1 MKKIHWCAG
10 IILGFSIIAALL
22 ITSFEIAMYS
32 DFDVYR
38 QEYEKYD
45 VLSDLD
51 MTMDDV
57 MYVTHEMMDYLRGE
71 GDTLSVITTVEG
83 KEQDFF
89 NEQDR
94 FHMGEVRNLFI
105 GGLNI
110 RIGACVAAV
119 VCILFLIITRADIKK
134 ILPRSYWI
142 ALGVIGAA
150 VLLIGIA
157 AVVNFNAVFVQFH
170 HIFFDNDLWIFDPAE
185 DYMIRMLPEGLFY
198 DMVMRIGAIFVV
210 SLMAVLALSFVPK
223 ILSYINYT
231 NEVKCGTILTE
242 LILGAQGTINY
253 AKEILYGQRK
263 TCICRKET
271 RLCRC
276 GKGTAP

>member
-1 MKKIHWCAG
+1 MKKLQWCVG

-32 DFDVYR
+32 DFSVY
-38 QEYEKYD
+38 QEEYEKYD

-57 MYVTHEMMDYLRGE
+57 MYVTHEMMDYLRGN

-83 KEQDFF
+83 REQDFF

-94 FHMGEVRNLFI
+94 FHMAEVRDLFI

-110 RIGACVAAV
+110 RLGACAAV
-119 VCILFLIITRADIKK
+119 VLCIVFLLISRADIKK
-134 ILPRSYWI
+134 IIPRSYWI
-142 ALGVIGAA
+142 ALGITGIA
-150 VLLIGIA
+150 VALIGIA
-157 AVVNFNAVFVQFH
+157 AVVDFNAVFVQFH

-198 DMVMRIGAIFVV
+198 DMVMRIGAIFVGG
-210 SLMAVLALSFVPK
+210 LAVVLVLSFIPQIMK
-223 ILSYINYT
+223 
-231 NEVKCGTILTE
+231 
-242 LILGAQGTINY
+242 
-253 AKEILYGQRK
+253 QRK
-263 TCICRKET
+263 K
-271 RLCRC
+271 L
-276 GKGTAP
+276 A

>member
-1 MKKIHWCAG
+1 MKKLHWCAG

-57 MYVTHEMMDYLRGE
+57 MYVTHEMMDYLRGD
-71 GDTLSVITTVEG
+71 GDTLSVMTTIEG
-83 KEQDFF
+83 QEQDFF

-94 FHMGEVRNLFI
+94 FHMGEVRDLFI

-110 RIGACVAAV
+110 RLGACVAAV
-119 VCILFLIITRADIKK
+119 LCILFLIITHADLKK
-134 ILPRSYWI
+134 IIPRSYWI
-142 ALGVIGAA
+142 ALGVTGTA

-157 AVVNFNAVFVQFH
+157 AVIDFNAVFVQFH

-198 DMVMRIGAIFVV
+198 DMVIRIGAIFVV
-210 SLMAVLALSFVPK
+210 GLVVLLVLSFIPK
-223 ILSYINYT
+223 ILDW
-231 NEVKCGTILTE
+231 KKKL
-242 LILGAQGTINY
+242 A
-253 AKEILYGQRK
+253 
-263 TCICRKET
+263 
-271 RLCRC
+271 
-276 GKGTAP
+276 

>member
-1 MKKIHWCAG
+1 MKKLQWCAG

-32 DFDVYR
+32 DFSVY
-38 QEYEKYD
+38 QEEYEKYD

-57 MYVTHEMMDYLRGE
+57 MYVTHEMMDYLRGN

-83 KEQDFF
+83 REQDFF

-94 FHMGEVRNLFI
+94 FHMAEVRDLFI

-110 RIGACVAAV
+110 RLGACAAAV
-119 VCILFLIITRADIKK
+119 LCIVFLLITRADIKK
-134 ILPRSYWI
+134 VIPRSYWI
-142 ALGVIGAA
+142 ALGITGIA
-150 VLLIGIA
+150 VALIGIA
-157 AVVNFNAVFVQFH
+157 AVVDFNAVFVQFH

-198 DMVMRIGAIFVV
+198 DMVMRIGAIFVGGLV
-210 SLMAVLALSFVPK
+210 VVLILSFIPQIMK
-223 ILSYINYT
+223 R
-231 NEVKCGTILTE
+231 
-242 LILGAQGTINY
+242 
-253 AKEILYGQRK
+253 RK
-263 TCICRKET
+263 K
-271 RLCRC
+271 L
-276 GKGTAP
+276 A

>member
-1 MKKIHWCAG
+1 MKKLHWCTG
-10 IILGFSIIAALL
+10 IILGFSVIAALL
-22 ITSFEIAMYS
+22 ITSFEIAMYA

-71 GDTLSVITTVEG
+71 GDTLSVMTTVEG
-83 KEQDFF
+83 QEQDFF

-94 FHMGEVRNLFI
+94 FHMGEVRDLFI

-110 RIGACVAAV
+110 RLGACAAAV
-119 VCILFLIITRADIKK
+119 LCILFLVITRADIKK
-134 ILPRSYWI
+134 IIPGSYWI
-142 ALGVIGAA
+142 ALGVTGAA
-150 VLLIGIA
+150 VLMIGIA
-157 AVVNFNAVFVQFH
+157 AVVDFNAVFVQFH
-170 HIFFDNDLWIFDPAE
+170 HIFFDNDLWIFDPAA

-210 SLMAVLALSFVPK
+210 SLVVLLVLSFIPK
-223 ILSYINYT
+223 IAYR
-231 NEVKCGTILTE
+231 
-242 LILGAQGTINY
+242 
-253 AKEILYGQRK
+253 RK
-263 TCICRKET
+263 K
-271 RLCRC
+271 LV
-276 GKGTAP
+276 

>member
-142 ALGVIGAA
+142 ALGVTGAA

-223 ILSYINYT
+223 IL
-231 NEVKCGTILTE
+231 G
-242 LILGAQGTINY
+242 
-253 AKEILYGQRK
+253 RK
-263 TCICRKET
+263 KK
-271 RLCRC
+271 LV
-276 GKGTAP
+276 

>member
-1 MKKIHWCAG
+1 MKKLHWCAG

-22 ITSFEIAMYS
+22 ITSFEIAMYA

-71 GDTLSVITTVEG
+71 GDTLSVMTTVEG
-83 KEQDFF
+83 QEQDFF

-94 FHMGEVRNLFI
+94 FHMGEVRDLFI

-110 RIGACVAAV
+110 RLGACAAAV
-119 VCILFLIITRADIKK
+119 LCILFLVITRADVKK
-134 ILPRSYWI
+134 IIPGSYWI
-142 ALGVIGAA
+142 ALGVTGAA
-150 VLLIGIA
+150 VLMIGIA
-157 AVVNFNAVFVQFH
+157 AVVDFNAVFVQFH

-210 SLMAVLALSFVPK
+210 SLVVLLVLSFIPK
-223 ILSYINYT
+223 IAYR
-231 NEVKCGTILTE
+231 
-242 LILGAQGTINY
+242 
-253 AKEILYGQRK
+253 RK
-263 TCICRKET
+263 K
-271 RLCRC
+271 LV
-276 GKGTAP
+276 

>member
-1 MKKIHWCAG
+1 MKKLHWCAG
-10 IILGFSIIAALL
+10 IILGFSVIAALL
-22 ITSFEIAMYS
+22 ITSFEIAMYA

-45 VLSDLD
+45 VLSELD

-71 GDTLSVITTVEG
+71 GDTLSVVTTVEG
-83 KEQDFF
+83 QEQDFF

-94 FHMGEVRNLFI
+94 FHMGEVRELFI

-110 RIGACVAAV
+110 RFGACVAAV
-119 VCILFLIITRADIKK
+119 LCVLFLVITRADIKK
-134 ILPRSYWI
+134 AVPRSYWI
-142 ALGVIGAA
+142 ALGVTGAA
-150 VLLIGIA
+150 VILIGIA
-157 AVVNFNAVFVQFH
+157 AVVDFNAVFVQFH

-210 SLMAVLALSFVPK
+210 SLVVLLVLSFIPK
-223 ILSYINYT
+223 I
-231 NEVKCGTILTE
+231 
-242 LILGAQGTINY
+242 ADR
-253 AKEILYGQRK
+253 RK
-263 TCICRKET
+263 K
-271 RLCRC
+271 LV
-276 GKGTAP
+276 

>member
-1 MKKIHWCAG
+1 MKKLHWCTG
-10 IILGFSIIAALL
+10 IILGFSVIAALL
-22 ITSFEIAMYS
+22 ITSFEIAMYA

-45 VLSDLD
+45 VLSELD

-71 GDTLSVITTVEG
+71 GDTLSVVTTVEG
-83 KEQDFF
+83 QEQDFF

-94 FHMGEVRNLFI
+94 FHMGEVRELFI

-110 RIGACVAAV
+110 RFGACVAAV
-119 VCILFLIITRADIKK
+119 LCVLFLVITRADIKK
-134 ILPRSYWI
+134 VVPRSYWI
-142 ALGVIGAA
+142 ALGVTGAA
-150 VLLIGIA
+150 VILIGIA
-157 AVVNFNAVFVQFH
+157 AVVDFNAVFVQFH

-210 SLMAVLALSFVPK
+210 SLVVLLVLSFIPK
-223 ILSYINYT
+223 I
-231 NEVKCGTILTE
+231 
-242 LILGAQGTINY
+242 ADR
-253 AKEILYGQRK
+253 RK
-263 TCICRKET
+263 K
-271 RLCRC
+271 LV
-276 GKGTAP
+276 

>member
-1 MKKIHWCAG
+1 MKKLHWCAG
-10 IILGFSIIAALL
+10 IILGFSVIAALL
-22 ITSFEIAMYS
+22 ITSFEIAMYA

-45 VLSDLD
+45 VLSELD

-71 GDTLSVITTVEG
+71 GDTLSVVTTVEG
-83 KEQDFF
+83 QEQDFF

-94 FHMGEVRNLFI
+94 FHMGEVRELFI

-110 RIGACVAAV
+110 RFGACVAAV
-119 VCILFLIITRADIKK
+119 LCVLFLVITRADIKK
-134 ILPRSYWI
+134 VVPRSYWI
-142 ALGVIGAA
+142 ALGVTGAA
-150 VLLIGIA
+150 VILIGIA
-157 AVVNFNAVFVQFH
+157 AVVDFNAVFVQFH

-210 SLMAVLALSFVPK
+210 SLVVLLVLSFIPK
-223 ILSYINYT
+223 IAYR
-231 NEVKCGTILTE
+231 
-242 LILGAQGTINY
+242 
-253 AKEILYGQRK
+253 RK
-263 TCICRKET
+263 K
-271 RLCRC
+271 LV
-276 GKGTAP
+276 

>member
-1 MKKIHWCAG
+1 MKKLHWCAG
-10 IILGFSIIAALL
+10 IILGFSVIAALL
-22 ITSFEIAMYS
+22 ITSFEIAMYA

-45 VLSDLD
+45 VLSELD

-71 GDTLSVITTVEG
+71 GDTLSVVTTVEG
-83 KEQDFF
+83 QEQDFF

-94 FHMGEVRNLFI
+94 FHMGEVRELFI

-110 RIGACVAAV
+110 RFGACVAAV
-119 VCILFLIITRADIKK
+119 LCVLFLVITRADIKK
-134 ILPRSYWI
+134 VVPRSYWI
-142 ALGVIGAA
+142 ALGVTGAA
-150 VLLIGIA
+150 VILIGIA
-157 AVVNFNAVFVQFH
+157 AVVDFNAVFVQFH

-210 SLMAVLALSFVPK
+210 SLVVLLVLSFILK
-223 ILSYINYT
+223 I
-231 NEVKCGTILTE
+231 
-242 LILGAQGTINY
+242 ADR
-253 AKEILYGQRK
+253 RK
-263 TCICRKET
+263 K
-271 RLCRC
+271 LV
-276 GKGTAP
+276 